1 MRGSARTASDGDW
14 SAGRLRA
21 SAIRATILRRLPEPV
36 RALPADPLNGS
47 RRAEWM
53 GGEARGQA
61 IVPGSFLPHLHV
73 EQEPAICA
81 WLIERV

>member
-14 SAGRLRA
+14 SASRRSA
-21 SAIRATILRRLPEPV
+21 SASRATILRRLAEPV
-36 RALPADPLNGS
+36 HADPLNGS